1 MTDSC
6 RPSSTRSPRRRARKL
21 AGTDRP
27 TLLIDASSLA
37 YRAYHAMPEVR
48 AADGTL
54 VNAVV
59 GFLNFIARLVT
70 DRKPGRLV
78 VAFEFGSAWR
88 PDFRVA
94 LIPEYKSHRVAAD
107 DAPPDEVG
115 PQIDVI
121 AEVLRALR
129 ISVASSDDC
138 EAEDVIATLTT
149 RFDGP
154 IEVVSGDR
162 DLFTLVRDPRIT
174 VLYTLRG
181 VSELAHVDQ
190 AWIKAKYG
198 IPGDKYLDYAI
209 LRGDPSDGLP
219 GVRGIGEK
227 SASALLAKYGSL
239 DAAVAAWDLS
249 PSVRAKLNAGRDYIA
264 AAKTVVAPVLDCK
277 VGEVGGAVPTGNPD
291 PRVIE
296 LAERYGIVGSVS
308 RVIES
313 LKQLET
319 PS

>member
-1 MTDSC
+1 MCARSLTDA
-6 RPSSTRSPRRRARKL
+6 P
-21 AGTDRP
+21 RP
-27 TLLIDASSLA
+27 TLLVDASSLA
-37 YRAYHAMPEVR
+37 YRAYHAMPPVQ
-48 AADGTL
+48 APDGTE

-59 GFLNFIARLVT
+59 GFLNFIARLLT
-70 DRKPGRLV
+70 DRRPGRAV
-78 VAFEFGSAWR
+78 IAFEFGDAWR
-88 PDFRVA
+88 PEFRVA
-94 LIPEYKSHRVAAD
+94 LLPEYKSHRVAAD
-107 DAPPDEVG
+107 DAPPDPVG

-121 AEVLRALR
+121 FEVLKALG
-129 ISVASSDDC
+129 IATASSDDC

-149 RFDGP
+149 RFEGP
-154 IEVVSGDR
+154 IEIVSGDR

-190 AWIKAKYG
+190 EWVHAKYG

-239 DAAVAAWDLS
+239 DAALGAWDLS
-249 PSVRAKLNAGRDYIA
+249 ASVRAKLNAGKDYIA

-277 VGEVGGAVPTGNPD
+277 VGAVDGSLPRGKPD
-291 PRVIE
+291 PKVIA
-296 LAERYGIVGSVS
+296 LAERYGIIGSVG
-308 RVIES
+308 RVIEA
-313 LKQLET
+313 LN
-319 PS
+319 PST

>member
-1 MTDSC
+1 M
-6 RPSSTRSPRRRARKL
+6 RSTSRHRRSPSRVAV
-21 AGTDRP
+21 TPDRP

-37 YRAYHAMPEVR
+37 YRAYHAMPPVH
-48 AADGTL
+48 ASDGTL

-59 GFLNFIARLVT
+59 GFLNFVARLLT
-70 DRKPGRLV
+70 DRRPGRCV
-78 VAFEFGSAWR
+78 VAFEFGEAWR
-88 PDFRVA
+88 PEFRVA
-94 LIPEYKSHRVAAD
+94 LLPEYKTHRVATEET
-107 DAPPDEVG
+107 PPDEVG
-115 PQIDVI
+115 PQIDI
-121 AEVLRALR
+121 IFEVLQALG
-129 ISVASSDDC
+129 IAVANSDDC

-149 RFDGP
+149 RFAGP

-190 AWIKAKYG
+190 EWIRAKYG

-227 SASALLAKYGSL
+227 SASALVAKYGSL
-239 DAAVAAWDLS
+239 DAIQTAWDLS
-249 PSVRAKLNAGRDYIA
+249 PSVHAKLNAGKDYIKA
-264 AAKTVVAPVLDCK
+264 ARTVVAPVLDCK
-277 VGEVGGAVPTGNPD
+277 VGEVDGALPRGKPA

-296 LAERYGIVGSVS
+296 LAERYAIIGAVG
-308 RVIES
+308 RVIEA
-313 LKQLET
+313 LEQTTT
-319 PS
+319 P

>member
-1 MTDSC
+1 
-6 RPSSTRSPRRRARKL
+6 
-21 AGTDRP
+21 
-27 TLLIDASSLA
+27 
-37 YRAYHAMPEVR
+37 MPEVH

-59 GFLNFIARLVT
+59 GFLNFIARLLT
-70 DRKPGRLV
+70 DRKPGRSV
-78 VAFEFGSAWR
+78 VAFEFGNAWR
-88 PDFRVA
+88 PEFRVA
-94 LIPEYKSHRVAAD
+94 LIPEYKTHRLATD

-115 PQIDVI
+115 PQIDIIV
-121 AEVLRALR
+121 EVLRALR
-129 ISVASSDDC
+129 ISVADAEDC

-190 AWIKAKYG
+190 AWINAKYG

-249 PSVRAKLNAGRDYIA
+249 PSVRAKLNAGKDYIA

-277 VGEVGGAVPTGNPD
+277 VDEVDGVIPTGNPD
-291 PRVIE
+291 PRVIA
-296 LAERYGIVGSVS
+296 LAERYGIVVSVG
-308 RVIES
+308 RVIEA
-313 LKQLET
+313 LKQLQA
-319 PS
+319 P

>member
-1 MTDSC
+1 M
-6 RPSSTRSPRRRARKL
+6 PPV
-21 AGTDRP
+21 
-27 TLLIDASSLA
+27 
-37 YRAYHAMPEVR
+37 HAP
-48 AADGTL
+48 DGTL

-59 GFLNFIARLVT
+59 GFLNFIARLLA
-70 DRKPGRLV
+70 DRRPGRCV
-78 VAFEFGSAWR
+78 VAFEFGEAWR
-88 PDFRVA
+88 PGFRVA
-94 LIPEYKSHRVAAD
+94 LLPEYKSHRVATED
-107 DAPPDEVG
+107 SPPDEVG
-115 PQIDVI
+115 PQIDVA

-129 ISVASSDDC
+129 IATASSDEC

-154 IEVVSGDR
+154 IEIVSGDR

-190 AWIKAKYG
+190 AWVHAKYG

-239 DAAVAAWDLS
+239 DAALGAWDLS
-249 PSVRAKLNAGRDYIA
+249 ASVRAKLNAGRDYIA
-264 AAKTVVAPVLDCK
+264 AARTVVAPVLDCQ
-277 VGEVGGAVPTGNPD
+277 VGEVDGSLPQGGPD
-291 PRVIE
+291 PRVSA
-296 LAERYGIVGSVS
+296 LAERYGIEGSVK
-308 RVIES
+308 RVVDALS
-313 LKQLET
+313 AARA
-319 PS
+319 